1 MKKLNYL
8 FLLIPFLLLSCSKD
22 SGSSTTPTASYSVQ
36 GLWKTTSAVLNGVE
50 KFGGTNTVKSELN
63 YFNADGSFSTQ
74 SYTDSNFA
82 NLYAY
87 STGTYSLPTTSTI
100 NISSNL
106 YSATGTFI
114 SFTSLSCEVQL
125 LNSTQL
131 QVKVLNYPAANDV
144 YIKKFIR

>member
-1 MKKLNYL
+1 M
-8 FLLIPFLLLSCSKD
+8 
-22 SGSSTTPTASYSVQ
+22 
-36 GLWKTTSAVLNGVE
+36 
-50 KFGGTNTVKSELN
+50 N
-63 YFNADGSFSTQ
+63 YFNADGSYSTQ

-87 STGTYSLPTTSTI
+87 SIGTYTFPTTSTV

-106 YSATGTFI
+106 YSPTGVFI
-114 SFTSLSCEVQL
+114 SFTSLSCEVQV

-144 YIKKFIR
+144 YVKKFVR